1 MASRGC
7 LYATRY
13 LIIIFNVLFFV
24 LGLIIMG
31 FGLWIV
37 YDQQS
42 FINTVVIDGNV
53 ELTIPAY
60 ALVGIGSITCL
71 VSLFGCLGASKEVRC
86 LLAVYFICLVGLL
99 VAQVAI
105 GTVVYINK
113 DKIND
118 KLNGVAFNIIKSYR
132 NLSTEDPLHTW
143 SLWDSIQQKFNCCGL
158 NGTENWKDN
167 FYICDQATYPDITYP
182 CSCFENRSLVHED
195 KNNTAFCF
203 PWPASAPSAISEQGC
218 EMHIKDWLQANM
230 SVILAICVAIAAFE
244 LLVLLL
250 ACLLYKNISPGYKQ
264 AGI

>member
-1 MASRGC
+1 M
-7 LYATRY
+7 
-13 LIIIFNVLFFV
+13 

-113 DKIND
+113 EKINN
-118 KLNGVAFNIIKSYR
+118 KLNGVAFNIIKSYW

-143 SLWDSIQQKFNCCGL
+143 RLWDSIQQKFNCCGL
-158 NGTENWKDN
+158 NGTEDWKDN
-167 FYICDQATYPDITYP
+167 VYICDQATYPDITYP
-182 CSCFENRSLVHED
+182 CSCFNNSSSVQKDH
-195 KNNTAFCF
+195 NNTQFCISSPTF
-203 PWPASAPSAISEQGC
+203 AIAEQGC

-230 SVILAICVAIAAFE
+230 SVILAVCVAIAVFE
-244 LLVLLL
+244 VNGFILWICTHECTHVHSL
-250 ACLLYKNISPGYKQ
+250 AVATHTQL
-264 AGI
+264 